1 MDEQIE
7 QNRDELV
14 RLCHLYEVQRLSI
27 LAWPCAT
34 IFLA

>member
-27 LAWPCAT
+27 FGSALRDD
-34 IFLA
+34 FLA